1 MSSPLSLVLAPG
13 MALMRR
19 LRLPAKITLTGMM
32 LFVPLLVLLALAL
45 SAVRGELAYTHQETE
60 GARLVGA
67 LLDVATPLQAH
78 RGLTNRVLSGD
89 TAATVARDATR
100 QALRAA
106 LGAVDE
112 RVRVL
117 TAFRIDDAWPPTRDA
132 IVALAEG
139 RHDAQRTRA
148 FAQHSEQV
156 EALRQ
161 LLQLVA
167 ERSGLLFDPEPASYY
182 LMSIAV
188 DQLLPWTEALGMLRG
203 QGAALLARGDASAH
217 ERAQMLARAE
227 ALQRQLGELEA
238 RITALQRAGVAPP
251 AAFADA
257 AAAARA
263 YAQRVQAV
271 FAGDA
276 ALTDEPAPFFDQG
289 SAAIAQA
296 VAVKG
301 QVLQALDDAFAQRID
316 ALQWRA
322 ALQTAAT
329 LAGLALLGYFGLC
342 FYLSFT
348 GALKALTRGVQAVA
362 DGNLAHRFAIRGRD
376 ELADIGAIVE
386 RMADRLSAM
395 VAEIRSSAVRV
406 SGTGEQLA
414 HDSAALAQRT
424 EEQAASL
431 RQFVT
436 TVEELSAAVA
446 SNAEQAQ
453 QLDQITG
460 DLHQRA
466 EAGGAAMR
474 DTVDSLGALEA
485 GSKRV
490 GEIIGVIDGIAFQT
504 NILALNAAVEAAR
517 AGDAGRGFA
526 VVASEVRALAQ
537 RSANAA
543 AEIRTLI
550 AQSGEQV
557 GATVERV
564 QGMSGSLQQMVD
576 GVRDVSVRLRQI
588 AQASAE
594 QSRGL
599 EEMARSVGN
608 LDEITRRNAALVE
621 ESTSSSQELVERAA
635 KLAQAVSSMRLRQ
648 GSADEARALVE
659 RALALIHA
667 RGRAA
672 AAPVLHSTDEG
683 FVDRDLYV
691 FLLDRQGRYV
701 LHGAKPTM
709 EGKRVHEVPG
719 IDGERFVRDAWA
731 AADAGGGWVEYDI
744 VNPATGQVQPK
755 ASFVRPLDR
764 DVLVGCGVY
773 RHVETATAARAPL
786 AEPPA
791 VTRTA
796 PRLAAA

>member
-1 MSSPLSLVLAPG
+1 

-19 LRLPAKITLTGMM
+19 LRLPAKIGLTGVM

-45 SAVRGELAYTHQETE
+45 WSVRDQLDYTRQEVE

-67 LLDVATPLQAH
+67 LLDVATQVQAH
-78 RGLTNRVLSGD
+78 RGLTGRVLSGD
-89 TAATVARDATR
+89 TAAAAARDATR
-100 QALRAA
+100 DQLRKALAMVDAHVAA
-106 LGAVDE
+106 TTTFAAADVW
-112 RVRVL
+112 R
-117 TAFRIDDAWPPTRDA
+117 PTRDA
-132 IVALAEG
+132 VAALAEG
-139 RHDAQRTRA
+139 RHDAQRARA
-148 FAQHSEQV
+148 FAQHTEQV
-156 EALRQ
+156 DALRR
-161 LLQLVA
+161 LLDVVA
-167 ERSGLLFDPEPASYY
+167 ERSGLLFDPEPASYF
-182 LMSIAV
+182 LMTIAV
-188 DQLLPWTEALGMLRG
+188 EQVLPWTEAVGVLRG
-203 QGAALLARGDASAH
+203 QGAALLARGDASAL
-217 ERAQMLARAE
+217 ERGQMLSRAD
-227 ALQRQLGELEA
+227 ALERRLGELEGRVA
-238 RITALQRAGVAPP
+238 ALQRAGVAPP
-251 AAFADA
+251 PAFAEA
-257 AAAARA
+257 VATARA
-263 YAQRVQAV
+263 YAERVRAE
-271 FAGDA
+271 FAEEA
-276 ALTDEPAPFFDQG
+276 ALTGEPGPFFDQG
-289 SAAIAQA
+289 SAAIGHAIAFKQ
-296 VAVKG
+296 
-301 QVLQALDDAFAQRID
+301 QVLQALDAQFAARAE
-316 ALQWRA
+316 ALRWRA
-322 ALQTAAT
+322 MLQGGAT
-329 LAGLALLGYFGLC
+329 LAGLALLGYFALC
-342 FYLSFT
+342 FYLTFN

-376 ELADIGAIVE
+376 ELADIGAVVE

-453 QLDQITG
+453 QLDRVTG
-460 DLHQRA
+460 ALHERA

-474 DTVDSLGALEA
+474 DTVASLGALEA

-564 QGMSGSLQQMVD
+564 QSMSGSLQQMVD
-576 GVRDVSVRLRQI
+576 GVRDVSARLRHI

-621 ESTSSSQELVERAA
+621 ESTSSSQELVDRAA
-635 KLAQAVSSMRLRQ
+635 RLAQAVSSIKLRQ

-659 RALALIHA
+659 RALALIHE

-672 AAPVLHSTDEG
+672 AAPILHSTDEG

-701 LHGAKPTM
+701 LHGAKPAM
-709 EGKRVHEVPG
+709 EGQRVHEVPG
-719 IDGERFVRDAWA
+719 IDGDRFVRDAWA
-731 AADAGGGWVEYDI
+731 AADAGGGWVEYDM

-755 ASFVRPLDR
+755 VSFVRPLDR

-773 RHVETATAARAPL
+773 RQQAAAAAASAPV
-786 AEPPA
+786 APPPA
-791 VTRTA
+791 ATRTA
-796 PRLAAA
+796 PRLATA